1 MLKKII
7 GVVSLFAFIFV
18 LTACGEEESS
28 NSEEGEQSDG
38 SSEALS
44 IYTTVYPLQYFAEQI
59 TGEQADVQSIL
70 PPGSDP
76 HTYEPTSK
84 EMIEMAEA
92 DAFIYNGAGLE
103 PYAEKISDSIKSE
116 DVKILEASKGIEL
129 KEHAHNHEEEEGTH
143 EDEHAHEEEENHE
156 GEHAHEEEEGSS
168 HEDEHAGHNHGDQDP
183 HVWLDP
189 ILSIQV
195 AENIKDTLVELN
207 PEQEDTYNENFQE
220 LKSNLEGLDQEFHDQ
235 LETAPKNK
243 FIVSHAA
250 YGYWEQS
257 YGVEQ
262 VSVSGLSPTNEPSQK
277 DLEEIIKTAEQHNI
291 KHVFFEQNVT
301 PKVADIVRK
310 EIGAEALRL
319 HNLSVLTEED
329 INNEEDYFTLMKR
342 NLEVLTEGL
351 SGEPSDS
358 EESSESEE
366 HSEHNHNHGH
376 ADDEEAQQIY
386 DGYFEDEQVKDR
398 ELTDWEG
405 DWQSVYPY
413 LQDGTL
419 DEVFAHKAENDGDM
433 TAEEYKEYYKIGY
446 ETDVERIIFEGND
459 VTFFENGEKSSGTY
473 TYDGYEILTYEAGNR
488 GVRYIYELTEEDGDL
503 PQYIQFSDH
512 SITPTDADH
521 YHLYWG
527 DDREALL
534 DEVTNWP
541 TYYPSDLDGQEIAH
555 EMMAH

>member
-1 MLKKII
+1 MKKIF
-7 GVVSLFAFIFV
+7 GAVGLFAFILL

-28 NSEEGEQSDG
+28 SSEEGEQSDA
-38 SSEALS
+38 SEELN

-59 TGEQADVQSIL
+59 AGEQADVQSIL

-116 DVKILEASKGIEL
+116 DVKILEASMGIEL
-129 KEHAHNHEEEEGTH
+129 KEHAHNHEEEE
-143 EDEHAHEEEENHE
+143 
-156 GEHAHEEEEGSS
+156 SS

-189 ILSIQV
+189 VLSIQV

-207 PEQEDTYNENFQE
+207 PGQEDTYNENFQE
-220 LKSNLEGLDQEFHDQ
+220 LKSNLEELDQEFHDQ
-235 LETAPKNK
+235 LEAAPKNK

-277 DLEEIIKTAEQHNI
+277 DLEAIVETAEQHNI

-301 PKVADIVRK
+301 PKVADVVRK
-310 EIGAEALRL
+310 EIGAESLRL

-329 INNEEDYFTLMKR
+329 INNEEDYFTLMQR

-386 DGYFEDEQVKDR
+386 DGYFEDGQVEDR

-446 ETDVERIIFEGND
+446 ETDVERIIFDGND
-459 VTFFENGEKSSGTY
+459 VTFFEDGEKSSGTY

-512 SITPTDADH
+512 SIAPTDADH

-541 TYYPSDLDGQEIAH
+541 TYYPSDMDGHEIAH

>member
-116 DVKILEASKGIEL
+116 DVKILEASTGIEL

-143 EDEHAHEEEENHE
+143 E
-156 GEHAHEEEEGSS
+156 EEEGSS
-168 HEDEHAGHNHGDQDP
+168 EDEHAGHNHGDQDP

-207 PEQEDTYNENFQE
+207 PGQEDTYNENFQE
-220 LKSNLEGLDQEFHDQ
+220 LKNNLEELDQEFHDQ
-235 LETAPKNK
+235 LEAAPKNK

-277 DLEEIIKTAEQHNI
+277 DLEAIVETAEQHNI
-291 KHVFFEQNVT
+291 NHVFFEQNVT
-301 PKVADIVRK
+301 PKVADVVRK
-310 EIGAEALRL
+310 EIGAESLRL

-329 INNEEDYFTLMKR
+329 INNEEDYFTLMQR

-376 ADDEEAQQIY
+376 SDDEEAQQIY
-386 DGYFEDEQVKDR
+386 DGYFEDGQVEDR

-446 ETDVERIIFEGND
+446 ETDVERIIFDGND
-459 VTFFENGEKSSGTY
+459 VTFFEDGEKSSGTY

-488 GVRYIYELTEEDGDL
+488 GVRYIYELTEKDGDL

-512 SITPTDADH
+512 SIAPTDADH

-541 TYYPSDLDGQEIAH
+541 TYYPSDMDGHEIAH